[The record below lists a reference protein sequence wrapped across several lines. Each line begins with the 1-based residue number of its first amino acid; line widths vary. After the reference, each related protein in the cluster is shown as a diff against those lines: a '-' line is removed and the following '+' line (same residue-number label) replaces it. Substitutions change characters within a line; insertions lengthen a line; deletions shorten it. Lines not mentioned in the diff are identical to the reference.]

1 MAMDTVHNYYER
13 LVFNEIKEHYADK
26 IDDENT
32 LADMACIA
40 LNRIAPRYIRYD
52 IDMSFYMSTDEHI
65 EVENRVSKAVRK
77 AYKKIQK
84 SDNIVE

>member
-77 AYKKIQK
+77 AYKKIK
-84 SDNIVE
+84 KADNIVE